1 MGKNIWSLF
10 VLAMVA
16 YFLAPSVV
24 SFFGSGP
31 GLIIGGLLLV
41 GFVYGL
47 FTQQLPDVSLPEFK
61 AERKQCNNHN
71 HRSPQRRHS
80 SRR

>member
-10 VLAMVA
+10 VLALVA
-16 YFLAPSVV
+16 YFLTPSVV

-47 FTQQLPDVSLPEFK
+47 FTSQLPDVSLPEFK
-61 AERKQCNNHN
+61 EQKRSHGHR
-71 HRSPQRRHS
+71 HRSLQRRHS